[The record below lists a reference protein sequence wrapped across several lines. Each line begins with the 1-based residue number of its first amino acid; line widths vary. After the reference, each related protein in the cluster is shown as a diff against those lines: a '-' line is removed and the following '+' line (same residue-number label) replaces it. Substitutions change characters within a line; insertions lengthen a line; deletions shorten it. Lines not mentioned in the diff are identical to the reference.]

1 MAQTYLQ
8 IQQQIASLQR
18 QSEALRLAEVKTA
31 IEKAKAIIARF
42 SLTAQQLG
50 LSSASSAVTAP
61 ANSVLA
67 KQAVAKKAVAK
78 NIATKKAPAKKAV
91 VKPTPAPVLPAP
103 PAVPVPAQKA
113 MAPATKK
120 VAAPAAKKV
129 AAPVAKKAAGPAAK
143 QPSAVAV
150 STAAPPAPTQAATP
164 AIPAPAA
171 KKAAP
176 KYVAAIR
183 YRDGDTNS
191 WSGFGPKPKW
201 LVAGIAAGRTLE
213 SFAVGK

>member
-42 SLTAQQLG
+42 SLTAEQLG

-61 ANSVLA
+61 ASSVLA

-78 NIATKKAPAKKAV
+78 NIAAKKTPAKKAA

-113 MAPATKK
+113 MAPAAKK

-129 AAPVAKKAAGPAAK
+129 AAPVAKKAASPAA
-143 QPSAVAV
+143 
-150 STAAPPAPTQAATP
+150 TPAPTQAATP
-164 AIPAPAA
+164 ASPAPVA

-191 WSGFGPKPKW
+191 WSGFGRKPLW
-201 LVAGIAAGRTLE
+201 LVSGIAAGRTLE